1 MTNIF
6 ELKIDFERGSG
17 NPTRVFRSMTSLIE
31 ATSDF
36 DSDLISSIGA
46 RVKTDLILEDIQ
58 TGSLRSQLSSA
69 LKEIDGEA
77 LRSGDWKRVLGTYLE
92 KGRLTLIEKL
102 DQKPKIESKEQ
113 LVLVQRELH
122 KLALKTDAAF
132 VPHYEPI
139 TLDRLLKD
147 IQTFRMGMAYLGE
160 KDAAFVIVEGTKEQ
174 ISKDI
179 EINPDL
185 RDEIMVKE
193 SIANTSDAILKVKK
207 PDYIG
212 RSMWQ
217 FRFSDHVIEAKIED
231 EKWLSDFQSRRQE
244 VQPGDSLK
252 VSLETTLDYGFSGD
266 VVDSHYKVK
275 KVYKIMRGGRFE
287 QLEME

>member
-77 LRSGDWKRVLGTYLE
+77 LRSGDWKRVLGTYLD

-102 DQKPKIESKEQ
+102 DEKPKIESKEQ

-139 TLDRLLKD
+139 ALDRLLKD

-160 KDAAFVIVEGTKEQ
+160 KDAAFVILEGTKEQ

-185 RDEIMVKE
+185 RDEIMIKE
-193 SIANTSDAILKVKK
+193 SISNTSDAILKVKK